1 VIITKN
7 IDEDKDFE
15 TTVTIEN
22 KLLKLEQRIKELEDK
37 LDEKDRE
44 LREISINRAE
54 FVQQLNMIYTMLK
67 KVRFSVGSGEL
78 VKRALGLE
86 QTPIPAEKDSAEIE
100 MQKEIAKEDETES
113 DIGKSSQESK
123 EDVNL
128 SVDVKTISK
137 EPDSDNTV
145 VVKKDDGEGD
155 LKVLKG
161 TTGHLDV
168 ISSLEP
174 EKLEFLGKYSYR
186 ERMILMNRIDI
197 YRLYTTVIIL
207 SSQIKYPRT
216 LTDIE
221 EKELRDFI
229 KELSEFENL
238 VLDLNVEE
246 DLIWEKG
253 KVCEKQAIQLFNRF
267 FSI

>member
-1 VIITKN
+1 MESVKITENNEKESNFSSKN
-7 IDEDKDFE
+7 NLEE
-15 TTVTIEN
+15 
-22 KLLKLEQRIKELEDK
+22 KLLNLEQRIKELEDK

-67 KVRFSVGSGEL
+67 KARFSVGRGEL
-78 VKRALGLE
+78 VKRALGLDQE
-86 QTPIPAEKDSAEIE
+86 SISFKKTPIENKNVN
-100 MQKEIAKEDETES
+100 
-113 DIGKSSQESK
+113 ESK
-123 EDVNL
+123 GYIETNDQVIQEKIDT
-128 SVDVKTISK
+128 SGDVKEVYIK
-137 EPDSDNTV
+137 PEDNKLVTV
-145 VVKKDDGEGD
+145 KVDDDGKDTNIVKKRP
-155 LKVLKG
+155 
-161 TTGHLDV
+161 GHLDV
-168 ISSLEP
+168 ISELEP

-207 SSQIKYPRT
+207 SSQIRYPRA

-221 EKELRDFI
+221 EKELREFI

-238 VLDLNVEE
+238 VLDLNNEE
-246 DLIWEKG
+246 DIIWEKG

-267 FSI
+267 FNI